1 MRGKGGVY
9 TALIGPIASLEEV
22 HMIFEVSASI
32 AVSGVRDGNRR
43 EQTIGPETWNA
54 CYRALR
60 DFVDRRHSKNLL
72 DPGAKFTIPYVR

>member
-1 MRGKGGVY
+1 MSGKGGVY

-43 EQTIGPETWNA
+43 EQAIGPENGTLVTRLFETLWT
-54 CYRALR
+54 
-60 DFVDRRHSKNLL
+60 D
-72 DPGAKFTIPYVR
+72 GIPRTYLIPVQS